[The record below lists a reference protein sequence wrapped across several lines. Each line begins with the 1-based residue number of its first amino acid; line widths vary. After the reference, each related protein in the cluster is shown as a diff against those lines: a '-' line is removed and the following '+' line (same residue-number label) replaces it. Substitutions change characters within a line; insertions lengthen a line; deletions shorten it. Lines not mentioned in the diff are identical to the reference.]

1 MGLFRRPLLVLLAAL
16 VLTNVVTG
24 WIAHH
29 AIKQRGRAE
38 AERDVAAARA
48 DQYKAAAEDAERA
61 ALVAQQTARQAEA
74 DRISA
79 HKRLAELERTQPDVK
94 AWADAP
100 VPPAVLACLRNDNC
114 H

>member
-1 MGLFRRPLLVLLAAL
+1 MPSKPLLIVLAAL
-16 VLTNVVTG
+16 LLTNIATG
-24 WIAHH
+24 WVAQH

-38 AERDVAAARA
+38 AEKAVATARA
-48 DQYKAAAEDAERA
+48 EQYKAAAEAAERA
-61 ALVAQQTARQAEA
+61 ALVSQQAARQAEA

-100 VPPAVLACLRNDNC
+100 VPPAVLACLRDNNC